1 MPPRSQ
7 DERSRAT
14 RAALLAAA
22 RRLFAERGYA
32 DVPTDEIVAA
42 ASLTRGALYHHFADK
57 RALFEGVF
65 LELEAE
71 ITAEIAAAGSTGTG
85 WPATTATLSTF
96 LDLCLRPEVVQ
107 IALTDAPAVLGWAR
121 WREIEAEH
129 GLRLIVDQLQRLA
142 DAGELAEGPV
152 ELLARLALSATVE
165 AALVIAHAADPAA
178 ARARAE
184 IALLTLLSGLIPRS

>member
-184 IALLTLLSGLIPRS
+184 IALLTLLSGLI

>member
-1 MPPRSQ
+1 M
-7 DERSRAT
+7 
-14 RAALLAAA
+14 AAA

-57 RALFEGVF
+57 RALFESVF

-71 ITAEIAAAGSTGTG
+71 ITAEIAAAGSSGTG
-85 WPATTATLSTF
+85 WPAITAALSTF

-129 GLRLIVDQLQRLA
+129 GLRLIVDQLQGLA
-142 DAGELAEGPV
+142 DAGELAGGPV
-152 ELLARLALSATVE
+152 ELLAQLALSATVE